1 MLNRLLGFCVVCIVL
16 GTVLYR
22 RKSHRYPPGPPGLP
36 LVGNLFQVPL
46 KKIWIRLDS
55 WKKIYGPILYL
66 NLAGQPIIVLNTKKV
81 TVDLLERRATNYSS
95 RPRFIVAGEYLNGGW
110 NMILTEYGDIWR
122 RMRRSSEYALGLK
135 ATSQYQPAQSDE
147 AVLLAYDLIH
157 STNQWENHI
166 FRAVASSITS
176 LVYDLPPLTSF
187 EDYPTIEFLLDLVR
201 RLEAAMYPGSYAVE
215 FLPILDWLPPW
226 LAKWKREAI
235 KDCQRYTSKFERMFS
250 NVKDASVKGEK
261 EQSSFCATVLE
272 PGARHNLSER
282 ELAWLAGSLFMAGY
296 ETSSNTLSW
305 FMYFMILFP
314 EIQAKAQEQLD
325 QVVERSRL
333 PTFADAKHLPYIW
346 AIIKEML
353 RWRPPVPICVPH
365 ATVADDYYEGY
376 FIPKNSI
383 VIPNIWSIN
392 RDPEVYDDRIEDF
405 YPERYLDC
413 DGNLKDALDE
423 GHFAFGFGH
432 RSCVGR
438 HVANNTLFVDIATI
452 LWAMKIEPAK
462 DAYGKSIVPSIDDER
477 ADGIA
482 LHPPKCQFTCTPRFD
497 EVDMILQQARDD
509 ILKGTRYSRE

>member
-1 MLNRLLGFCVVCIVL
+1 MLNGLFCVVGIVL

-22 RKSHRYPPGPPGLP
+22 RRSQRYPPGPPGLP

-46 KKIWIRLDS
+46 KRIWIRLDS
-55 WKKIYGPILYL
+55 WKKIYGPILYF

-81 TVDLLERRATNYSS
+81 AVDLLERRATNYSS
-95 RPRFIVAGEYLNGGW
+95 RPRLIVVGEYLNGGW
-110 NMILTEYGDIWR
+110 NMALTEYGDIWR

-135 ATSQYQPAQSDE
+135 TSSQYQPAQSDE

-157 STNQWENHI
+157 STDQWENHI
-166 FRAVASSITS
+166 FRAVVSSITS

-187 EDYPTIEFLLDLVR
+187 EDPTIKFLLDLVR
-201 RLEAAMYPGSYAVE
+201 RMDVALYPGSFAVE
-215 FLPILDWLPPW
+215 FLPVLDWLPPW

-235 KDCQRYTSKFERMFS
+235 RDHQRYNSKFEQMFS
-250 NVKDASVKGEK
+250 SAKDASGRKNNLASGI
-261 EQSSFCATVLE
+261 CATVLK
-272 PGARHNLSER
+272 PGARHNLSDH
-282 ELAWLAGSLFMAGY
+282 ELAWLAATLFTAGY
-296 ETSSNTLSW
+296 ETSSNTLTWS
-305 FMYFMILFP
+305 MYFMILFP

-325 QVVERSRL
+325 QVVGKSRL

-353 RWRPPVPICVPH
+353 RWRPPLPIGIPH

-392 RDPEVYDDRIEDF
+392 RDPEGYDDRIEDF

-438 HVANNTLFVDIATI
+438 HVANNTLF
-452 LWAMKIEPAK
+452 
-462 DAYGKSIVPSIDDER
+462 
-477 ADGIA
+477 
-482 LHPPKCQFTCTPRFD
+482 
-497 EVDMILQQARDD
+497 
-509 ILKGTRYSRE
+509 